1 MNGKVADDLYDSIRG
16 YLRLTSR
23 VVSKVGKYIQVG
35 EKFTLRFTGINS
47 CPAEWIPW
55 WKQPDI
61 IFDNPR
67 ILVLGTIF
75 AEPVGGETW
84 HNLPDNRLYPGESSS
99 VDIEFEAKMSFPWII
114 ETVAK
119 AWILGHLD
127 QDRFFRVWNYTEAH
141 VPIEPT

>member
-1 MNGKVADDLYDSIRG
+1 MSVSADELYDSIRG
-16 YLRLTSR
+16 YLRVTSR
-23 VVSKVGKYIQVG
+23 VVSKAGGDINVD
-35 EKFTLRFTGINS
+35 EKFTLRFTGSNS

-67 ILVLGTIF
+67 VFVRGTIF
-75 AEPVGGETW
+75 AEPVGGATW
-84 HNLPDNRLYPGESSS
+84 HNLPDKRLYPGESSS
-99 VDIEFEAKMSFPWII
+99 VDIEFEAKMSFPFV
-114 ETVAK
+114 EKVAK

-127 QDRFFRVWNYTEAH
+127 QDRFFRVWNFTEVH